1 MSAENSEIKV
11 VSVDKDAIKVGLDK
25 KDFCTIP
32 FKLSAK
38 PDETWEKKFYEVQ
51 QKDKSAMKRK
61 AHLMDDAISVEVS
74 SIDDLQKVLDAV
86 KIEVAETNV
95 LCEAD
100 HQTKM
105 KIRAELEA
113 LQQKRR
119 DATQKFKEDSD
130 KLVF

>member
-1 MSAENSEIKV
+1 MESQEIKI
-11 VSVDKDAIKVGLDK
+11 VSVDKEAIQVGMDK
-25 KDFCTIP
+25 KDFCVIP

-61 AHLMDDAISVEVS
+61 AHLIKDVISLEVS
-74 SIDDLQKVLDAV
+74 SLDDLQKVLDAV
-86 KIEVAETNV
+86 KIEVVETNA

-100 HQTKM
+100 YQTKK
-105 KIRAELEA
+105 KIRQELES